1 MRSLR
6 ELKELKNK
14 NHFYKRIVMTI
25 GGIFLCGVSVGFLK
39 LAAFGVDP
47 FQSFMA
53 GLSSFIPVPFGT
65 LHILVSICLLMFMLV
80 FDRHYIG
87 IGTVFNLSLLG
98 YVIDFS
104 TDLLRG
110 LFPAP
115 SFGVR
120 VLAFLIGIGI
130 ICISSSFYFTADMGV
145 SPYDAVALILANK
158 WHVGEFRY
166 VRLGTDL
173 ICVSLGCTLYVV
185 SGGSL
190 TGLTAIAGIGT
201 MITAFFMG
209 SLIEFF
215 NQTLAQPFLN
225 RERKERQISGLCR
238 NSLCALLH
246 LCC

>member
-87 IGTVFNLSLLG
+87 IDRKS
-98 YVIDFS
+98 
-104 TDLLRG
+104 
-110 LFPAP
+110 
-115 SFGVR
+115 
-120 VLAFLIGIGI
+120 
-130 ICISSSFYFTADMGV
+130 
-145 SPYDAVALILANK
+145 
-158 WHVGEFRY
+158 
-166 VRLGTDL
+166 
-173 ICVSLGCTLYVV
+173 VV
-185 SGGSL
+185 
-190 TGLTAIAGIGT
+190 
-201 MITAFFMG
+201 
-209 SLIEFF
+209 
-215 NQTLAQPFLN
+215 
-225 RERKERQISGLCR
+225 
-238 NSLCALLH
+238 
-246 LCC
+246 